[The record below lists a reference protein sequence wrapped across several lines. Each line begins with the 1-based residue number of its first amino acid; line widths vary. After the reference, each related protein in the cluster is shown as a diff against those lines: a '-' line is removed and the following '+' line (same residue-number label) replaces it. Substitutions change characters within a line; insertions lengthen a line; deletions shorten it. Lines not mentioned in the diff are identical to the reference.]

1 MGENASPT
9 SSNEPEDSGDRGCED
24 PEWNGD
30 HEERRVELRCGRVN
44 RTCQSIMLAVCFCE
58 YGRDKW
64 PVKIGTDGPINCT
77 GGEGREIPGGVS
89 RLTAKKKKHE
99 PTKG

>member
-44 RTCQSIMLAVCFCE
+44 RTCQSIMLAVCFVNTVVTN
-58 YGRDKW
+58 GR
-64 PVKIGTDGPINCT
+64 
-77 GGEGREIPGGVS
+77 S
-89 RLTAKKKKHE
+89 RSVQMAQLTAPE
-99 PTKG
+99 VKGGRSPVASQG